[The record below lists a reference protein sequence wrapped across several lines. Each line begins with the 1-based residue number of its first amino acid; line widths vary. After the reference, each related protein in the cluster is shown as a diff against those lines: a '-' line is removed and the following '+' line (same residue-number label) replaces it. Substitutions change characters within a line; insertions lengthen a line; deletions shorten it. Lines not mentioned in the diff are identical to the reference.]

1 MLGLL
6 LLIVIAST
14 IYEFWTKKKSRKLQF
29 PIKRNSQYNK
39 FIFSSNLE
47 EPKKFFLAFSLD
59 TNIKELLHID
69 YRKSRNVIACMHGM
83 RALAAF
89 WIISGHR
96 IFRDSRYM
104 SRPIN
109 PSNIAATATLAL
121 LMTVDYAVDIF
132 FLLSAIL
139 VAQSCLRALDG

>member
-1 MLGLL
+1 
-6 LLIVIAST
+6 
-14 IYEFWTKKKSRKLQF
+14 
-29 PIKRNSQYNK
+29 
-39 FIFSSNLE
+39 
-47 EPKKFFLAFSLD
+47 
-59 TNIKELLHID
+59 
-69 YRKSRNVIACMHGM
+69 MHGM

-139 VAQSCLRALDG
+139 IAQSCLRALDG